1 MSTAVCRTMRLPDT
15 DSEVG
20 VRIHPTS
27 TAICRTMEALC
38 AVTVNLPIGTNLGLL
53 HFLWMQVSGML
64 LPNRGAL
71 FPALQAIGLCP
82 EATRRAW
89 AALRYGSWK
98 IADLLSAFETH
109 VQEQGHWQATSY
121 EGYKPVAVD
130 ITAYWRP
137 TLRGWLSKHYHAL
150 VGKAL
155 PAVVVGIIARVGRV
169 QDQRVAIP
177 TELMRTDPEDPSEGS
192 LQRKLIRQAAK
203 TLSEDEIP
211 VFDAG
216 FRISQLQEADLSRYV
231 VRLAKNFTA
240 RRNELP
246 PAKGQGRKAEYG
258 EIVRPLAR
266 TRKGRLI
273 PATPADRTE
282 TWIEDDMVF
291 NAQFWD
297 NLVLPDVKVQE
308 DNETF
313 TAAAIYDPRFQ
324 EPWLL
329 ACPLMLS
336 GSALRGLYRDRWP
349 VEQVP
354 LAAKQ
359 MLGGARQFVSAPE
372 SCQRLSELNLLAGA
386 ISTYLAA
393 TLPAVPT
400 GFWDRQPKPT
410 PGRLRRLLARTLFP
424 QSCPLPER
432 LRKKGSVFDHL
443 PKGILGHWRTKQA
456 TNAG

>member
-1 MSTAVCRTMRLPDT
+1 MSIATCRTIRPPDT
-15 DSEVG
+15 DTEAG
-20 VRIHPTS
+20 VRVQPMF

-53 HFLWMQVSGML
+53 HFLWMQVSGNL
-64 LPNRGAL
+64 LSSRGAL

-82 EATRRAW
+82 RAIRRAW

-98 IADLLSAFETH
+98 IADLLCAFETH
-109 VQEQGHWQATSY
+109 VQEEGQWQAASY

-169 QDQRVAIP
+169 QTQRVAIP
-177 TELMRTDPEDPSEGS
+177 TQLVRTDLKDPSEGS

-203 TLSEDEIP
+203 TQAEGEIH

-216 FRISQLQEADLSRYV
+216 FKIGQLQEAGLSRYV
-231 VRLAKNFTA
+231 VRLAENFTA
-240 RRNELP
+240 RRNELSP
-246 PAKGQGRKAEYG
+246 YKGQGRPAEYG
-258 EIVRPLAR
+258 EKVRPLAR
-266 TRKGRLI
+266 TRKGRVI
-273 PATPADRTE
+273 PATPSDRVE
-282 TWIEDDMVF
+282 TWIEEDMLF
-291 NAQFWD
+291 KAEFWD
-297 NLVLPDVKVQE
+297 NLVLPDVKVHP

-313 TAAAIYDPRFQ
+313 TAAAIYDPRFGK
-324 EPWLL
+324 PWLL
-329 ACPLMLS
+329 ACPLKFS
-336 GSALRGLYRDRWP
+336 GTALRGLYRDRWP

-354 LAAKQ
+354 LAGKQ

-386 ISTYLAA
+386 IATYLAA

-410 PGRLRRLLARTLFP
+410 PGRLRRLLAKTPFP
-424 QSCPLPER
+424 QSYPLPAQ
-432 LRKKGSVFDHL
+432 LRKKNSVFDHL
-443 PKGILGHWRTKQA
+443 PKGIWAHRRVKRVRDA
-456 TNAG
+456 